1 MVSIIRE
8 KMKRISMSLS
18 ALICL
23 TMSLSAVLPVSA
35 DTIRYLRGD
44 ANGDG
49 VVNINDVTYIQ
60 RYLVDLETDP
70 QGTIWRNGDVDGNG
84 LDINDATKIQGY
96 LAEFDDPYSVGKTVI
111 FDEYELPLI
120 PNN

>member
-1 MVSIIRE
+1 
-8 KMKRISMSLS
+8 MKRISMSLS
-18 ALICL
+18 VLICL
-23 TMSLSAVLPVSA
+23 IMSLSAVLPVSA

>member
-1 MVSIIRE
+1 
-8 KMKRISMSLS
+8 MKRISMSLS

-23 TMSLSAVLPVSA
+23 IMSLSAVLPVSA

-49 VVNINDVTYIQ
+49 VVNINDVTFIQ

-70 QGTIWRNGDVDGNG
+70 QGTIRRNGDVDGNG

-96 LAEFDDPYSVGKTVI
+96 LAEFDDPYSIGRI
-111 FDEYELPLI
+111 IAFDEYELPFI

>member
-1 MVSIIRE
+1 
-8 KMKRISMSLS
+8 MKRISMSLS

-23 TMSLSAVLPVSA
+23 IMSLSAVLPVSA
-35 DTIRYLRGD
+35 DTIRYMRGD

-49 VVNINDVTYIQ
+49 VVNINDVTFIQ
-60 RYLVDLETDP
+60 RYLVDWETDP
-70 QGTIWRNGDVDGNG
+70 QGTISRNGDVDGNG
-84 LDINDATKIQGY
+84 LDINDATKKQGY
-96 LAEFDDPYSVGKTVI
+96 LAEFDDPYSIGKTVI

>member
-1 MVSIIRE
+1 
-8 KMKRISMSLS
+8 MSLS

-23 TMSLSAVLPVSA
+23 IMSLSAVLPVSA
-35 DTIRYLRGD
+35 DTIRYMRGD

-49 VVNINDVTYIQ
+49 VVNINDVTFIQ

-70 QGTIWRNGDVDGNG
+70 EGIIGRNGDVDGNG

-96 LAEFDDPYSVGKTVI
+96 LAEFDDPYSIGKTVI

>member
-1 MVSIIRE
+1 
-8 KMKRISMSLS
+8 MKRISMSLS
-18 ALICL
+18 VMICL
-23 TMSLSAVLPVSA
+23 ILSLSAVLPVSA
-35 DTIRYLRGD
+35 DTIRYMRGD

-49 VVNINDVTYIQ
+49 VVNINDVTFIQ

-96 LAEFDDPYSVGKTVI
+96 LAEFDDPYSIGKTVI

>member
-1 MVSIIRE
+1 
-8 KMKRISMSLS
+8 MKRISMSLS

-23 TMSLSAVLPVSA
+23 IISLSAVLPVSA

-49 VVNINDVTYIQ
+49 VVNINDVTFIQ

-70 QGTIWRNGDVDGNG
+70 QGTIRR
-84 LDINDATKIQGY
+84 
-96 LAEFDDPYSVGKTVI
+96 FDDPYSIGRI
-111 FDEYELPLI
+111 IAFDEYELPFI